1 MWVCV
6 CTLIQYII
14 WVCHYTCVFTAP
26 HYNRWWWAVWRFII
40 SSALTQCTTSFF
52 FFLTSLPPSILHRL
66 GLCSPPLKCCWTF
79 RQERK
84 ALWSQR
90 NFGAA
95 SFSTCLLYRIAREM
109 VGQTHF
115 ELRLPPQT
123 KGKGVYVLKLN
134 LVYAKLCEPI
144 ILWILSSYKLQSVI
158 QFLLFLRYVS

>member
-1 MWVCV
+1 
-6 CTLIQYII
+6 
-14 WVCHYTCVFTAP
+14 
-26 HYNRWWWAVWRFII
+26 
-40 SSALTQCTTSFF
+40 
-52 FFLTSLPPSILHRL
+52 
-66 GLCSPPLKCCWTF
+66 
-79 RQERK
+79 
-84 ALWSQR
+84 
-90 NFGAA
+90 
-95 SFSTCLLYRIAREM
+95 M